1 MTQNILEIEGERA
14 VVAFD
19 PDIGLFRGEFLG
31 LNGGADFYA
40 ASVDGLQAEGAASLK
55 VFKEMCAEQGIEPFR
70 KFSGKFNVR
79 LESRLH
85 ESAVLAARAANKS
98 LNEWVV
104 EAIDQA
110 AKAS

>member
-1 MTQNILEIEGERA
+1 MTQNILEIEGEKA
-14 VVAFD
+14 VVTFD
-19 PDIGLFRGEFLG
+19 PEIGLFRGEFLG

-40 ASVDGLQAEGAASLK
+40 ASVDGLREQGAASLK
-55 VFKEMCAEQGIEPFR
+55 AFKEMCAEQGIEPFR

-85 ESAVLAARAANKS
+85 ESAVMSARAANKS
-98 LNEWVV
+98 VNEWVA
-104 EAIDQA
+104 EAIDHS